1 MCASRATSSPGR
13 AVSSIVKAWS
23 FSTDSHPRAE
33 RAEAWHEAMSR
44 LGLPIEGLSDA
55 EPASASVV
63 CLTSPLGIEFALV
76 EAGAQ
81 AISGRR
87 TGQPAAVWLAV
98 LLSGQALLVTE
109 DLAEELSPG
118 DIAYGPTGEAAALR
132 LETRCRLMFVR
143 APRVA
148 LDHRLIA
155 PFNLHVGRL
164 DAAKGGAH
172 ILSALLRAT
181 ADGLEDLT
189 VDQLRPVEL
198 SLTEFLAICLV
209 ERGAA
214 SGELGGGGASTAH
227 LQRLCQTIETLLPDP
242 DLSLRRVADE
252 EGVSSRYVQKLFASV
267 DETFSHY
274 LRTRRL
280 ERCRTD
286 LSSPQHARLS
296 ISEICFRWGFNG
308 SAHFSRAFRDQYGMS
323 PREFRQG
330 GEDGRRVGEV
340 GIGQASGLGLAP

>member
-1 MCASRATSSPGR
+1 MM
-13 AVSSIVKAWS
+13 KAWS

-33 RAEAWHEAMSR
+33 RAEAWREAMSR

-63 CLTSPLGIEFALV
+63 CLASPLGIEFALV

-98 LLSGQALLVTE
+98 LLSGEATLVTDDLAE
-109 DLAEELSPG
+109 DLAPG
-118 DIAYGPTGEAAALR
+118 DIAYGPTGQAAALR

-155 PFNLHVGRL
+155 PVSLRVGRL
-164 DAAKGGAH
+164 QAATGVAH
-172 ILSALLRAT
+172 ILSGLLRAT

-198 SLTEFLAICLV
+198 ALTEFLAICLV
-209 ERGAA
+209 EGGAEA
-214 SGELGGGGASTAH
+214 DGIGGGLGAGAPTAH

-242 DLSLRRVADE
+242 ELSLRRVADE
-252 EGVSSRYVQKLFASV
+252 EGVSPRYVQKLFASA

-286 LSSPQHARLS
+286 LASPQHARLS

-308 SAHFSRAFRDQYGMS
+308 SAHFSRAFRDQYGVS

-330 GEDGRRVGEV
+330 
-340 GIGQASGLGLAP
+340 AAA

>member
-1 MCASRATSSPGR
+1 M
-13 AVSSIVKAWS
+13 KAWS
-23 FSTDSHPRAE
+23 FSTDSHPRSE
-33 RAEAWHEAMSR
+33 RAEAWREAMNR

-81 AISGRR
+81 AISGRLS
-87 TGQPAAVWLAV
+87 GQPAAVWLAV
-98 LLSGQALLVTE
+98 LLSGEATLVTD
-109 DLAEELSPG
+109 DLADALSPG
-118 DIAYGPTGEAAALR
+118 DIAYGPTGQAAALR

-155 PFNLHVGRL
+155 PVSLRVGRL
-164 DAAKGGAH
+164 ECASGVPH
-172 ILSALLRAT
+172 ILSGLLRAT

-198 SLTEFLAICLV
+198 ALTEFLAICLV
-209 ERGAA
+209 EGGAA
-214 SGELGGGGASTAH
+214 NDETGVSLAAGAPTAH

-252 EGVSSRYVQKLFASV
+252 EGVSPRYVQKLFASA

-286 LSSPQHARLS
+286 LASPQHARLS

-308 SAHFSRAFRDQYGMS
+308 SAHFSRAFRDQYGVS

-330 GEDGRRVGEV
+330 
-340 GIGQASGLGLAP
+340 AAA

>member
-1 MCASRATSSPGR
+1 
-13 AVSSIVKAWS
+13 
-23 FSTDSHPRAE
+23 
-33 RAEAWHEAMSR
+33 MSR

-118 DIAYGPTGEAAALR
+118 DIAYGPTGQAAALR

-155 PFNLHVGRL
+155 PLNLRVGWL
-164 DAAKGGAH
+164 DGAKGGAH

-181 ADGLEDLT
+181 ADNLEDLT

-214 SGELGGGGASTAH
+214 SGDLGAGASNAH

-242 DLSLRRVADE
+242 GLSLRRVADE

-308 SAHFSRAFRDQYGMS
+308 SAHFSRAFRDQYGLS
-323 PREFRQG
+323 PREFRRG
-330 GEDGRRVGEV
+330 GDDRARELSSV
-340 GIGQASGLGLAP
+340 

>member
-1 MCASRATSSPGR
+1 MCVSRATSSPR
-13 AVSSIVKAWS
+13 RPASFIVKAWS

-33 RAEAWHEAMSR
+33 RADAWRDAMSR
-44 LGLPIEGLSDA
+44 LGLPIEGLPDA

-81 AISGRR
+81 AISGRL
-87 TGQPAAVWLAV
+87 TGQPAAIWLAV
-98 LLSGQALLVTE
+98 LLGGEAQLVTE
-109 DLAEELSPG
+109 YLVEALSPG
-118 DIAYGPTGEAAALR
+118 DIAYGPTGEAASLR

-155 PFNLHVGRL
+155 PVNIRVDWL
-164 DAAKGGAH
+164 DGAKGGAH

-181 ADGLEDLT
+181 ADNLEDLT

-214 SGELGGGGASTAH
+214 SGELGGASSAH
-227 LQRLCQTIETLLPDP
+227 LQRLCQTTETLLPDP
-242 DLSLRRVADE
+242 GLSLRRVADE
-252 EGVSSRYVQKLFASV
+252 GGLFTPRPEVVRLGGRDLQPLPAHPAAGALPHGPGQSAARQAV
-267 DETFSHY
+267 D
-274 LRTRRL
+274 LRDLLPLALQRL
-280 ERCRTD
+280 GAFK
-286 LSSPQHARLS
+286 SRLS
-296 ISEICFRWGFNG
+296 RPIRHATPPVPS
-308 SAHFSRAFRDQYGMS
+308 
-323 PREFRQG
+323 
-330 GEDGRRVGEV
+330 GRR
-340 GIGQASGLGLAP
+340 

>member
-1 MCASRATSSPGR
+1 M
-13 AVSSIVKAWS
+13 KAWS

-33 RAEAWHEAMSR
+33 RAEAWREAMGR

-98 LLSGQALLVTE
+98 LLSGEATLVTDDLAE
-109 DLAEELSPG
+109 DLAPG
-118 DIAYGPTGEAAALR
+118 DIAYGPTGQAAALR

-155 PFNLHVGRL
+155 PVSLRVGRL
-164 DAAKGGAH
+164 ECAGGVAH
-172 ILSALLRAT
+172 ILSGLLRAT

-198 SLTEFLAICLV
+198 ALTEFLAICLV
-209 ERGAA
+209 EGGAA
-214 SGELGGGGASTAH
+214 NDALGAGLGAGAPTAH

-252 EGVSSRYVQKLFASV
+252 EGVSPRYVQKLFASA

-308 SAHFSRAFRDQYGMS
+308 SAHFSRAFRDQYGVS

-330 GEDGRRVGEV
+330 
-340 GIGQASGLGLAP
+340 AAA

>member
-1 MCASRATSSPGR
+1 M
-13 AVSSIVKAWS
+13 KAWS

-330 GEDGRRVGEV
+330 GEDGRRVGE
-340 GIGQASGLGLAP
+340 GGMGQASGLGLAP

>member
-1 MCASRATSSPGR
+1 M
-13 AVSSIVKAWS
+13 KAWS

-33 RAEAWHEAMSR
+33 RAEAWREAMSR

-55 EPASASVV
+55 EPASASVI
-63 CLTSPLGIEFALV
+63 CQTSPLGLEFALV

-98 LLSGQALLVTE
+98 LLSGEATLVTD
-109 DLAEELSPG
+109 DLAEDLIAG
-118 DIAYGPTGEAAALR
+118 DIAYGPTGQAAALR

-155 PFNLHVGRL
+155 PVSLRVGRL
-164 DAAKGGAH
+164 QGATGVAH
-172 ILSALLRAT
+172 ILSGLLRAT

-189 VDQLRPVEL
+189 IDQLRPVEL
-198 SLTEFLAICLV
+198 ALTEFLAICLV
-209 ERGAA
+209 EGGAETDA
-214 SGELGGGGASTAH
+214 LGGGTGSGAPTAH

-252 EGVSSRYVQKLFASV
+252 EGVSPRYVQKLFASA

-286 LSSPQHARLS
+286 LASPQHARLS

-308 SAHFSRAFRDQYGMS
+308 SAHFSRAFRDQYGQS
-323 PREFRQG
+323 PREFRQS
-330 GEDGRRVGEV
+330 
-340 GIGQASGLGLAP
+340 AAA

>member
-1 MCASRATSSPGR
+1 M
-13 AVSSIVKAWS
+13 KAWS

-33 RAEAWHEAMSR
+33 RAQAWREAMGR

-81 AISGRR
+81 TISGRR
-87 TGQPAAVWLAV
+87 AGQPAAVWLAV
-98 LLSGQALLVTE
+98 LLSGEAALVTDELAE
-109 DLAEELSPG
+109 DLIPG
-118 DIAYGPTGEAAALR
+118 DIAYGPTGQAAALR
-132 LETRCRLMFVR
+132 LVTRCRLMFVR

-155 PFNLHVGRL
+155 PVNLRVGRL
-164 DAAKGGAH
+164 QAATGVTH
-172 ILSALLRAT
+172 ILSGLLRAT

-198 SLTEFLAICLV
+198 ALTEFLAICLV
-209 ERGAA
+209 EGGNETEALA
-214 SGELGGGGASTAH
+214 SGVGAGAPTAH
-227 LQRLCQTIETLLPDP
+227 LQRLCQTIETLLPDSE
-242 DLSLRRVADE
+242 LSLRRVADE
-252 EGVSSRYVQKLFASV
+252 EGVSPRYVQKLFASA

-286 LSSPQHARLS
+286 LASPQHARLS

-308 SAHFSRAFRDQYGMS
+308 SAHFSRAFRDQYGVS
-323 PREFRQG
+323 PREFRQ
-330 GEDGRRVGEV
+330 
-340 GIGQASGLGLAP
+340 AAAA

>member
-1 MCASRATSSPGR
+1 M
-13 AVSSIVKAWS
+13 KAWS

-33 RAEAWHEAMSR
+33 RAQAWREAMGR

-55 EPASASVV
+55 EPASASVI
-63 CLTSPLGIEFALV
+63 CQTSPLGIEFALV

-98 LLSGQALLVTE
+98 LLSGEATLVTDELAE
-109 DLAEELSPG
+109 DLVAG
-118 DIAYGPTGEAAALR
+118 DIAYGPTGQAAALR

-155 PFNLHVGRL
+155 PVSLRIGRL
-164 DAAKGGAH
+164 QGATGVAH
-172 ILSALLRAT
+172 ILSGLLRAT

-198 SLTEFLAICLV
+198 ALTEFLAICLV
-209 ERGAA
+209 EGGNETEALA
-214 SGELGGGGASTAH
+214 SGVGAGAPTAH
-227 LQRLCQTIETLLPDP
+227 LQRLCQTIETLLPDSE
-242 DLSLRRVADE
+242 LSLRRVADE
-252 EGVSSRYVQKLFASV
+252 EGVSPRYVQKLFASA

-286 LSSPQHARLS
+286 LASPQHARLS

-308 SAHFSRAFRDQYGMS
+308 SAHFSRAFRDQYGVS
-323 PREFRQG
+323 PREFRQ
-330 GEDGRRVGEV
+330 
-340 GIGQASGLGLAP
+340 AAAA

>member
-1 MCASRATSSPGR
+1 M
-13 AVSSIVKAWS
+13 KAWS

-33 RAEAWHEAMSR
+33 RAEAWREAMSR
-44 LGLPIEGLSDA
+44 LGLPIESLSDA
-55 EPASASVV
+55 EPASASVI
-63 CLTSPLGIEFALV
+63 CQTSPLGLEFTLV

-98 LLSGQALLVTE
+98 LLSGEATLVTD
-109 DLAEELSPG
+109 DLAENMVPG
-118 DIAYGPTGEAAALR
+118 DIAYGPTGQAAALR
-132 LETRCRLMFVR
+132 LATRCRLMFVR

-155 PFNLHVGRL
+155 PVSLRVGRL
-164 DAAKGGAH
+164 QGATGVAH
-172 ILSALLRAT
+172 ILSGLLRAT

-189 VDQLRPVEL
+189 IDQLRPVEL
-198 SLTEFLAICLV
+198 ALTEFLAICLV
-209 ERGAA
+209 E
-214 SGELGGGGASTAH
+214 GGAEADVFGDGVGSGAPTAH

-252 EGVSSRYVQKLFASV
+252 EGVSPRYVQKLFASA

-286 LSSPQHARLS
+286 LASPQHARLS

-308 SAHFSRAFRDQYGMS
+308 SAHFSRAFRDQYGQS
-323 PREFRQG
+323 PREFRQS
-330 GEDGRRVGEV
+330 
-340 GIGQASGLGLAP
+340 AAA

>member
-1 MCASRATSSPGR
+1 M
-13 AVSSIVKAWS
+13 KAWS

-33 RAEAWHEAMSR
+33 RAEAWREAMSR

-55 EPASASVV
+55 EPASASVI
-63 CLTSPLGIEFALV
+63 CQTSPLGLEFALV

-98 LLSGQALLVTE
+98 LLRGEATLVTD
-109 DLAEELSPG
+109 DLAETMVPG
-118 DIAYGPTGEAAALR
+118 DIAYGPTGQAAALR

-155 PFNLHVGRL
+155 PVSLRVGRL
-164 DAAKGGAH
+164 QGATGVAH
-172 ILSALLRAT
+172 ILSGLLRAT

-189 VDQLRPVEL
+189 IDQLRPVEL
-198 SLTEFLAICLV
+198 ALTEFLAICLV
-209 ERGAA
+209 E
-214 SGELGGGGASTAH
+214 GGAEADVFGDGVGSGAPTAH

-252 EGVSSRYVQKLFASV
+252 EGVSPRYVQKLFASA

-286 LSSPQHARLS
+286 LASPQHARLS

-308 SAHFSRAFRDQYGMS
+308 SAHFSRAFRDQYGQS
-323 PREFRQG
+323 PREFRQS
-330 GEDGRRVGEV
+330 
-340 GIGQASGLGLAP
+340 AAA

>member
-1 MCASRATSSPGR
+1 M
-13 AVSSIVKAWS
+13 KAWS

-33 RAEAWHEAMSR
+33 RAAAWREAMSR

-98 LLSGQALLVTE
+98 LLSGDALLVTE

-118 DIAYGPTGEAAALR
+118 DIAYGPTGEAAALQ
-132 LETRCRLMFVR
+132 LETRCKLMFVR

-148 LDHRLIA
+148 LNHRLIA
-155 PFNLHVGRL
+155 PFHLRVGRL

-181 ADGLEDLT
+181 AESLEDLT

-198 SLTEFLAICLV
+198 SLMEFLAICLI
-209 ERGAA
+209 ERGMAT
-214 SGELGGGGASTAH
+214 SELGGAGGSTAH

-286 LSSPQHARLS
+286 LASPQQARLS

-308 SAHFSRAFRDQYGMS
+308 SAHFSRAFRDQYGLS
-323 PREFRQG
+323 PREYRQAG
-330 GEDGRRVGEV
+330 GRLQGDVENDIFG
-340 GIGQASGLGLAP
+340 A

>member
-1 MCASRATSSPGR
+1 M
-13 AVSSIVKAWS
+13 KAWS

-33 RAEAWHEAMSR
+33 RAEAWREAMSR

-55 EPASASVV
+55 EPASASVI
-63 CLTSPLGIEFALV
+63 CQTSPLGLEFTLV

-98 LLSGQALLVTE
+98 LLSGEATLVTD
-109 DLAEELSPG
+109 DLAENMVPG
-118 DIAYGPTGEAAALR
+118 DIAYGPTGQAAALR

-155 PFNLHVGRL
+155 PVSLRVGRL
-164 DAAKGGAH
+164 QGATGVAH
-172 ILSALLRAT
+172 ILSGLLRAT

-189 VDQLRPVEL
+189 IDQLRPVEL
-198 SLTEFLAICLV
+198 ALTEFLAICLV
-209 ERGAA
+209 E
-214 SGELGGGGASTAH
+214 GGAEADVFGDGVGSGAPTAH

-252 EGVSSRYVQKLFASV
+252 EGVSPRYVQKLFASA
-267 DETFSHY
+267 DETFSRY

-286 LSSPQHARLS
+286 LASPQHARLS

-308 SAHFSRAFRDQYGMS
+308 SAHFSRAFRDQYGQS
-323 PREFRQG
+323 PREFRQS
-330 GEDGRRVGEV
+330 
-340 GIGQASGLGLAP
+340 AAA

>member
-1 MCASRATSSPGR
+1 
-13 AVSSIVKAWS
+13 VKAWS

-33 RAEAWHEAMSR
+33 RAEAWREAMSR

-118 DIAYGPTGEAAALR
+118 DIAYGPTGQAAALR

-155 PFNLHVGRL
+155 PLNLRVGWL
-164 DAAKGGAH
+164 DGAKGGAH

-181 ADGLEDLT
+181 ADNLEDLT

-209 ERGAA
+209 ERGAT
-214 SGELGGGGASTAH
+214 GGDLGAGASNAH

-242 DLSLRRVADE
+242 GLSLRRVADE

-308 SAHFSRAFRDQYGMS
+308 SAHFSRAFRDQYGLS
-323 PREFRQG
+323 PREFRRG
-330 GEDGRRVGEV
+330 GDDRARELSN
-340 GIGQASGLGLAP
+340 A

>member
-1 MCASRATSSPGR
+1 M
-13 AVSSIVKAWS
+13 KAWS
-23 FSTDSHPRAE
+23 FSTDSHPRGE
-33 RAEAWHEAMSR
+33 RAQAWREAMSR

-63 CLTSPLGIEFALV
+63 CLASPLGIEFALV

-98 LLSGQALLVTE
+98 LLSGEATLVTDDLAE
-109 DLAEELSPG
+109 DLAPG
-118 DIAYGPTGEAAALR
+118 DIAYGPTGQAAALR

-155 PFNLHVGRL
+155 PVSLRVGRL
-164 DAAKGGAH
+164 QAATGVAH
-172 ILSALLRAT
+172 ILSGLLRAT

-198 SLTEFLAICLV
+198 ALTEFLAICLV
-209 ERGAA
+209 EGGAE
-214 SGELGGGGASTAH
+214 GDGIGGGLGAGAPTAH

-242 DLSLRRVADE
+242 ELSLRRVADE
-252 EGVSSRYVQKLFASV
+252 EGVSPRYVQKLFASA

-286 LSSPQHARLS
+286 LASPQHARLS

-330 GEDGRRVGEV
+330 
-340 GIGQASGLGLAP
+340 AAA

>member
-1 MCASRATSSPGR
+1 
-13 AVSSIVKAWS
+13 VKAWS

-33 RAEAWHEAMSR
+33 RAEAWREAMSR
-44 LGLPIEGLSDA
+44 LGLPIEGLSDG

-98 LLSGQALLVTE
+98 LLGGQALLVTE
-109 DLAEELSPG
+109 DLAEDLSPG

-155 PFNLHVGRL
+155 PFNLRVGRL

-181 ADGLEDLT
+181 ADNLEDLT

-198 SLTEFLAICLV
+198 SLTEFLAICLI

-214 SGELGGGGASTAH
+214 SGEPSGGGASSAH

-280 ERCRTD
+280 ARCRTD
-286 LSSPQHARLS
+286 LASLQHARLS

-323 PREFRQG
+323 PREFRQSE
-330 GEDGRRVGEV
+330 GEGRRSFDDEPTERFLTP
-340 GIGQASGLGLAP
+340 SR

>member
-1 MCASRATSSPGR
+1 
-13 AVSSIVKAWS
+13 VKAWS

-33 RAEAWHEAMSR
+33 RAEAWREAMSR
-44 LGLPIEGLSDA
+44 LGLPIEGLSDV

-87 TGQPAAVWLAV
+87 TGQPAAIWLAV

-118 DIAYGPTGEAAALR
+118 DIAYGPTGQAAALR

-155 PFNLHVGRL
+155 PLNLRVGWL
-164 DAAKGGAH
+164 DGAKGGAH

-181 ADGLEDLT
+181 ADNLDDLT

-214 SGELGGGGASTAH
+214 SGDLGAGASNAH

-242 DLSLRRVADE
+242 GLSLRRVADE

-308 SAHFSRAFRDQYGMS
+308 SAHFSRAFRDQYGLS
-323 PREFRQG
+323 PREFRRG
-330 GEDGRRVGEV
+330 GDDRAREL
-340 GIGQASGLGLAP
+340 SGV

>member
-1 MCASRATSSPGR
+1 
-13 AVSSIVKAWS
+13 
-23 FSTDSHPRAE
+23 
-33 RAEAWHEAMSR
+33 MSR

-118 DIAYGPTGEAAALR
+118 DIAYGPTGQAAALQ

-155 PFNLHVGRL
+155 PLNLRVGWL
-164 DAAKGGAH
+164 DGAKGGAH

-181 ADGLEDLT
+181 ADNLEDLT

-214 SGELGGGGASTAH
+214 SDELGAGASNAH

-242 DLSLRRVADE
+242 GLSLRRVADE

-308 SAHFSRAFRDQYGMS
+308 SAHFSRAFRDQYGLS
-323 PREFRQG
+323 PREFRRG
-330 GEDGRRVGEV
+330 GDDRAREV
-340 GIGQASGLGLAP
+340 SSV

>member
-1 MCASRATSSPGR
+1 M
-13 AVSSIVKAWS
+13 KAWS

-33 RAEAWHEAMSR
+33 RALAWREAMSR
-44 LGLPIEGLSDA
+44 LGLPVEGLSDA

-81 AISGRR
+81 AISGRLS
-87 TGQPAAVWLAV
+87 GQPAAVWLAV
-98 LLSGQALLVTE
+98 LLNGDATLVT
-109 DLAEELSPG
+109 DTLSEALVPG
-118 DIAYGPTGEAAALR
+118 DIAYGPTGQAAALR
-132 LETRCRLMFVR
+132 LESRCRLMFVR

-148 LDHRLIA
+148 LDHRLIT
-155 PFNLHVGRL
+155 PVSLRVGRL
-164 DAAKGGAH
+164 EAGTGVAH
-172 ILSALLRAT
+172 ILSGLLRAT

-198 SLTEFLAICLV
+198 ALTEFLAICLV
-209 ERGAA
+209 DGGATDMLGAA
-214 SGELGGGGASTAH
+214 AAAPVAH

-252 EGVSSRYVQKLFASV
+252 EGVSPRYVQKLFASA

-286 LSSPQHARLS
+286 LASPQHARLS
-296 ISEICFRWGFNG
+296 ISEICYRWGFNG
-308 SAHFSRAFRDQYGMS
+308 SAHFSRVFRDQYGQS
-323 PREFRQG
+323 PREFRQS
-330 GEDGRRVGEV
+330 
-340 GIGQASGLGLAP
+340 AAA